1 MFKRTINC
9 IGNLNQFA
17 MLILNKLKSTD
28 NLILN
33 NLLKILQLAVHN
45 QNKKFW
51 ITLVI
56 HFKEYGSFAHD
67 IRAILRKHCH
77 GTDLFN
83 NNKF

>member
-45 QNKKFW
+45 IKIKNFESRW
-51 ITLVI
+51 LSTL
-56 HFKEYGSFAHD
+56 
-67 IRAILRKHCH
+67 RNM
-77 GTDLFN
+77 DLLHTI
-83 NNKF
+83 